1 MLATSLRQ
9 TSMSQT
15 PLPPAAGFR
24 DAMSLAVTG
33 VNIVTTDGPLG
44 RIGLTVSAVSS
55 VSAEP
60 PMLLVCVNKKSIACN
75 AIRGNGYFAVNV
87 LAASQ
92 QSVAET
98 FSGSD
103 EHGSAFTFTDDQW
116 LAKTTGSPVLQGA
129 VATFECE
136 IESAVAAA
144 THTIFIGRVIATT
157 ICAATPL
164 LYTNREYG
172 RPFSSVGQRPEPQPI
187 TGATA
192 ASEQYLACS

>member
-9 TSMSQT
+9 TSTSQT
-15 PLPPAAGFR
+15 PLPPAGGFR
-24 DAMSLAVTG
+24 YAMSLAVTG

-60 PMLLVCVNKKSIACN
+60 PMLLVCVNQKSIACN

-103 EHGSAFTFTDDQW
+103 KHGSAFTFTDEQW
-116 LAKTTGSPVLQGA
+116 LAKTTGSPVLRDA
-129 VATFECE
+129 VAAFECE

-157 ICAATPL
+157 ECAAMPL
-164 LYTNREYG
+164 LYTNRGYG
-172 RPFSSVGQRPEPQPI
+172 RPFCSVGQRLGAQPI

-192 ASEQYLACS
+192 ASEQSLARS